1 MECASDSIVI
11 GANGHATMSLE
22 DTIRRIIRN
31 PEQRKAFRAR
41 YPTYD
46 AKALQKEIEKCDAD
60 VLAFEEAIVKAQ
72 RYKRECEDL
81 IKQCR
86 KRDSALKALSQSSA

>member
-1 MECASDSIVI
+1 
-11 GANGHATMSLE
+11 MSLE
-22 DTIRRIIRN
+22 DTIRQIIKD
-31 PEQRKAFRAR
+31 PGHRKAFRER

-46 AKALQKEIEKCDAD
+46 IGKLQEEIEKCDSD
-60 VLAFEEAIVKAQ
+60 VLQFEEAIVKAQ

-86 KRDSALKALSQSSA
+86 KRDVALEALSQSSA